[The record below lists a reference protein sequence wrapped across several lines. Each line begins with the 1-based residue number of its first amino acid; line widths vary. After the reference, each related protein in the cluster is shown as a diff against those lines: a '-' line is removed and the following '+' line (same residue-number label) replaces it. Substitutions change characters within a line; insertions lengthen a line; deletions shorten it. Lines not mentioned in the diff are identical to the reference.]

1 MLLSLKKCQLD
12 NAVQQ
17 PFLLT
22 FKISDISPNLLR
34 LISCTAIANG
44 GEPEWTFGYQKYLA
58 STLANEKL
66 ELLKAMTCAKDPD
79 IIYHMLELMIDET
92 SGIRLQD
99 ANTLFSS
106 IASNP
111 IGHGVALDFLITR
124 WDEVNS

>member
-1 MLLSLKKCQLD
+1 M
-12 NAVQQ
+12 
-17 PFLLT
+17 T

-79 IIYHMLELMIDET
+79 IIYHMLELMIDDT